1 MGLGA
6 SLWGCRKPTEGFYGA
21 QTHRVLV
28 VSVGFKWRPCRVL
41 VRCPYGSWG
50 VPMGFGVFS
59 VGLGVSLWVL
69 GCPYGS
75 WGVPMGLWGAHGE
88 LLWGCEGCPCRVSL
102 WVSMACPYGSWGVP
116 MGLGGLPMGLGVSLW
131 VLGSSL

>member
-1 MGLGA
+1 MGHLWVALCRYGFWDVPMGLGGLPMGLGA

-59 VGLGVSLWVL
+59 VGLWVSLWVL
-69 GCPYGS
+69 GCPYGAVGS
-75 WGVPMGLWGAHGE
+75 PQRAFMGLKPI
-88 LLWGCEGCPCRVSL
+88 GCWWRP
-102 WVSMACPYGSWGVP
+102 
-116 MGLGGLPMGLGVSLW
+116 
-131 VLGSSL
+131 